1 MAISIRLQQ
10 SKFKEANRGGKW
22 HARVVSS
29 GETSTADLAAASEY
43 FVYTRRGYRHYYGV
57 GRRN

>member
-22 HARVVSS
+22 HARIVSN
-29 GETSTADLAAASEY
+29 GETSTA
-43 FVYTRRGYRHYYGV
+43 VYTWLSYSYYYGFS
-57 GRRN
+57 RRN

>member
-22 HARVVSS
+22 HARIVATEKHQQPILLLLSS
-29 GETSTADLAAASEY
+29 QTHRLHVAKLQ
-43 FVYTRRGYRHYYGV
+43 VLLWL
-57 GRRN
+57 